1 MDRSLAVPAAIL
13 AVTVGM
19 IFGPTLHQVPEGH
32 VAVYWLGGAMTSA
45 VAPPGFHLKMPLITT
60 VGIVQTSLQT
70 DTIHNIPC
78 GTHGG
83 TVINFERVE
92 VVNRLK
98 LTHVHPTVKA
108 YGPHYDQIWIHDKVH
123 HEINQFCSKH
133 TLQDVLIDKFS
144 TIDEQMQT
152 VLQAGCDKYDTGI
165 EIFAVRV
172 TKPAIPAS
180 IMRNYEKLEEE
191 KSRLLIKVET
201 QKVMELE
208 AETQKLRDI
217 IKAQQESEVSAIEQ
231 ETAVRVKQADQQ
243 VQAIEDAVHLHRSKT
258 FADATLCAPA
268 PPRLLSVCSAWSLSR
283 LCARSQ
289 PATWPTER
297 GSTALLLQP

>member
-1 MDRSLAVPAAIL
+1 MVFDDA
-13 AVTVGM
+13 
-19 IFGPTLHQVPEGH
+19 HQVPEGH

-108 YGPHYDQIWIHDKVH
+108 YGPHYDKIWIHDKVH

-144 TIDEQMQT
+144 TIDEQMQS
-152 VLQAGCDKYDTGI
+152 VLQSGCDKYDTGI

-191 KSRLLIKVET
+191 KSKLLIKEESR
-201 QKVMELE
+201 KVMELE
-208 AETQKLRDI
+208 AQTQKMRDI
-217 IKAQQESEVSAIEQ
+217 IRAQQEAEVSAIAQ
-231 ETAVRVKQADQQ
+231 ETAVHVKQTDQAI
-243 VQAIEDAVHLHRSKT
+243 QAIEDAVHLHRSRA
-258 FADATLCAPA
+258 FADATLCANHSCRCTLG
-268 PPRLLSVCSAWSLSR
+268 PRRTQQLAIHQALILRLSHF
-283 LCARSQ
+283 
-289 PATWPTER
+289 TIH
-297 GSTALLLQP
+297 